1 MYKRYINSIILII
14 IIVIIIIIIIII
26 IICAEAERGCS
37 DATRDTNKLYVQQ
50 KLCDYHYYQ
59 YTRPNRT
66 KFIS

>member
-1 MYKRYINSIILII
+1 MYKRYINSILLLLLL
-14 IIVIIIIIIIII
+14 IIIIII

-50 KLCDYHYYQ
+50 KLRDYHYYQ

>member
-1 MYKRYINSIILII
+1 MYKRYINS
-14 IIVIIIIIIIII
+14 IIIIIIIII
-26 IICAEAERGCS
+26 IICAQAERGCS